1 MTYPD
6 IPSYIIGV
14 TKEIWED
21 RGISTLER
29 YYADRIVVR
38 SPASVV
44 VGNEGV
50 MAATMATLH
59 EFPDR
64 QLYGED
70 VIWTPTDQ
78 GTALSSHRLICTAM
92 HTGEG
97 AYGKASG
104 RQLRYR
110 IIAECHVDGEVIDDE
125 WLARDQGAIAR
136 QLGLNPREYAAQLI
150 AQEGGPENCIRPY
163 TPSNDVEGP
172 YRGRGNDNA
181 WGVRYADQLSRIM
194 AGDLSVIS
202 DTYDRAVH
210 LSLPGG
216 EEALGREAADRFWL
230 GLQASFPG
238 AEFRI
243 DHVIGRDDP
252 AMPPRAALRWSLHGR
267 HDGWGMFGEPTGAEV
282 FVMGLS
288 HAEFG
293 ALGVEEPRLRREW
306 IVIDETAV
314 WKQILLATT

>member
-6 IPSYIIGV
+6 IPSYILGV

-29 YYADRIVVR
+29 YYAPKIVVR

-44 VGNEGV
+44 VGNEGI

-59 EFPDR
+59 ELPNR

-70 VIWTPTDQ
+70 VIWCETDQ
-78 GTALSSHRLICTAM
+78 DTALSSHRLICTAT
-92 HTGEG
+92 HSAGG
-97 AYGKASG
+97 AYGEPTG
-104 RQLRYR
+104 RQLTYR
-110 IIAECHVDGEVIDDE
+110 IIAECHVDGIVIDDE

-136 QLGLNPREYAAQLI
+136 QMSMTPKAYAQQLI
-150 AQEGGPENCIRPY
+150 NQEGGPDKCVRPY
-163 TPSNDVEGP
+163 TPSNDVQGP
-172 YRGRGNDNA
+172 YRGQGNNNA
-181 WGVRYADQLSRIM
+181 WGARYADGLTRIM
-194 AGDLSVIS
+194 GRDLSVIS
-202 DTYDRAVH
+202 ETYDRAVH

-216 EEALGREAADRFWL
+216 EEAIGREAADRFWL
-230 GLQASFPG
+230 GFRASFPG

-243 DHVIGRDDP
+243 DHVIGRDDTT
-252 AMPPRAALRWSLHGR
+252 MPPRAALRWSLHGS
-267 HDGWGMFGEPTGAEV
+267 HEGWGMFGRPTGAEV

-306 IVIDETAV
+306 VVIDETAV
-314 WKQILLATT
+314 WKQILLAQ